1 MTIRHCLRPVMA
13 ALYGYALVPAALA
26 DLDPLS
32 DQAMGEVRGQ
42 AMVAMDVTGTEA
54 ARRTRVTLGLDAEV
68 QTNVDSVALGDTG
81 DGSDVAVEHLSLGH
95 ISTDASTVQL
105 DGQTYAVNEIVPFV
119 GKDPY
124 FEVAEQSGEVVGFR
138 VGFNQARGT
147 LSGDLNQFSG
157 QLGLDL
163 VDDSGT
169 VVPATLFDGQT
180 NATNHRAT
188 HVGIDEAGTDC
199 SAGTQCAPLTNLKTL
214 DVGDANGDG
223 TVGFA
228 TDFFIGFQEQA
239 LDWQTPEG
247 TVSAQPGV
255 HLNLPTAMQLDLQTL
270 QDGVPRAR
278 TEYID
283 RGQGLF

>member
-1 MTIRHCLRPVMA
+1 MV
-13 ALYGYALVPAALA
+13 ALFGCACVPAVQA

-32 DQAMGEVRGQ
+32 DQAMGQVRGQ
-42 AMVAMDVTGTEA
+42 AMVGMDVTGTEA
-54 ARRTRVTLGLDAEV
+54 ASRTRVTLGLDAEV
-68 QTNVDSVALGDTG
+68 QTNVESIVLGDTG
-81 DGSDVAVEHLSLGH
+81 DGSDLAVDHLSLGH
-95 ISTDASTVQL
+95 IATDASKVQL

-124 FEVAEQSGEVVGFR
+124 FELAEQSGEVVGFR
-138 VGFNQARGT
+138 IGFNQARGT

-163 VDDSGT
+163 VDDTGA
-169 VVPATLFDGQT
+169 VVPAALFDSGT
-180 NATNHRAT
+180 NATDYRAT
-188 HVGIDEAGTDC
+188 HVGIDDATTDC
-199 SAGTQCAPLTNLKTL
+199 SAGSQCAPLTNLQTI
-214 DVGDANGDG
+214 DVGTSNGDG

-239 LDWQTPEG
+239 VDWQTPDG
-247 TVSAQPGV
+247 AVTAGPGV

-278 TEYID
+278 TEYIN